1 MAGPEATSQSV
12 SIDTYGHQAG
22 RSTRSTYCSEK
33 FGVLYLILMQTSQ
46 IAIQLVQRLES
57 LRRAGVTLLPKS
69 HYTPKLNDMVSL
81 AYAPTESPQTKG
93 KPDVSNRIE
102 PAYGTNAIQQA
113 KDELMAKRTAPAA
126 TTTRA
131 AMPLAKGAAAAARS
145 TTVATSKTARG
156 VDTLEEIRREVSVC
170 TKCRELACTRTQT
183 VFGVGNP
190 QARLCFLGEAPG
202 ADEDRQGEPFVGR
215 AGQLLNKIIEACTL
229 RREDVYILNILKC
242 RPPGNRNPEP
252 QEAANCRPFL
262 DRQLAIIQPEY
273 ICCLGAVAARN
284 LLQTET
290 AIGKLRGQVLQ
301 YQGAKVVCTYH
312 PAYLLRNPAA
322 KRDTWEDMQMLMKL
336 MGIALPK

>member
-1 MAGPEATSQSV
+1 
-12 SIDTYGHQAG
+12 
-22 RSTRSTYCSEK
+22 
-33 FGVLYLILMQTSQ
+33 MQNKHL
-46 IAIQLVQRLES
+46 ARQLVQRMES

-69 HYTPKLNDMVSL
+69 AFS
-81 AYAPTESPQTKG
+81 PTAATGHQTTSAAHADATLSPPSKG
-93 KPDVSNRIE
+93 SSGSIGRRVE
-102 PAYGTNAIQQA
+102 PSSPAARSAAAIRDA
-113 KDELMAKRTAPAA
+113 KDELMAKR
-126 TTTRA
+126 
-131 AMPLAKGAAAAARS
+131 AAAAAS
-145 TTVATSKTARG
+145 TLAAPRPTPPTIGANGAESL
-156 VDTLEEIRREVSVC
+156 DEIRREVAVC

-262 DRQLAIIQPEY
+262 DRQLALVKPEF

-284 LLQTET
+284 LLNTET
-290 AIGKLRGQVLQ
+290 SIGKLRGRTLE
-301 YQGAKVVCTYH
+301 YGAAKVVCTYH

-336 MGIALPK
+336 MGIELPK